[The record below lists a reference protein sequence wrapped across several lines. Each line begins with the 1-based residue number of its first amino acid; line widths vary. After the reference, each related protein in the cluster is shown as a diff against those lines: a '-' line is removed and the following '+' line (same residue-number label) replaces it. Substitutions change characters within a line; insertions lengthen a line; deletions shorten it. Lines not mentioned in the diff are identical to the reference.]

1 MGGFI
6 EKIKNWWLESNPT
19 QRITTLGGVG
29 LTLLLLFGVFTVAS
43 RPKFD
48 MLYSG
53 LTETDKAAIV
63 MDLQAQGIP
72 MKYDTPGQIEV
83 PSDKVSELR
92 MKLTAGGK
100 VPKGAHIGDETLG
113 DMNLGTTPTVE
124 RERIRSMKEGEMA
137 RSIETNPGVRSAR
150 VHVTLGDPSP
160 FAEQQRP
167 PTASVSLVTAGNG
180 SISRDAARGIA
191 MLVAN
196 SIEGL
201 DMKHVVVLDERS
213 QALYNGA
220 EAAENGSIATNKLDM
235 EQTVARKEE
244 SRLQGILD
252 GIWGPGSTR
261 VSVNCEVNMDET
273 HKHETTQAFKKGAVT
288 KSMTE
293 KMGGGAPGSG
303 TPAGVSANLPKAPS
317 ATDSKPGENYEN
329 TVTQSEPTRT
339 ETTIDTKPA
348 VGSVKSMVINVA
360 ADNKDDKF
368 GDAAKLA
375 SLKAFIE
382 NEVQGK
388 DGTKFVAKVTP
399 VEFDDSTKTQI
410 VKAQDESKS
419 MAQKQ
424 QLFSL
429 LPIVALLIVGIMVV
443 KQIGKVTKPTMISVT
458 NANGQVMQGSL
469 GSSFPL
475 GGPEDPAS
483 PQSVEAYQRAISKYT
498 DEELAAMG
506 EDGIIY
512 RDNDEILEVEKIREK
527 KSVHLSAIK
536 QMAKDRPEPTAML
549 IKTWLTEPTPK

>member
-180 SISRDAARGIA
+180 SFSRDAARGIA
-191 MLVAN
+191 M
-196 SIEGL
+196 S
-201 DMKHVVVLDERS
+201 
-213 QALYNGA
+213 
-220 EAAENGSIATNKLDM
+220 
-235 EQTVARKEE
+235 
-244 SRLQGILD
+244 
-252 GIWGPGSTR
+252 
-261 VSVNCEVNMDET
+261 
-273 HKHETTQAFKKGAVT
+273 
-288 KSMTE
+288 
-293 KMGGGAPGSG
+293 
-303 TPAGVSANLPKAPS
+303 
-317 ATDSKPGENYEN
+317 
-329 TVTQSEPTRT
+329 
-339 ETTIDTKPA
+339 
-348 VGSVKSMVINVA
+348 
-360 ADNKDDKF
+360 
-368 GDAAKLA
+368 
-375 SLKAFIE
+375 
-382 NEVQGK
+382 
-388 DGTKFVAKVTP
+388 
-399 VEFDDSTKTQI
+399 
-410 VKAQDESKS
+410 
-419 MAQKQ
+419 
-424 QLFSL
+424 
-429 LPIVALLIVGIMVV
+429 
-443 KQIGKVTKPTMISVT
+443 
-458 NANGQVMQGSL
+458 
-469 GSSFPL
+469 
-475 GGPEDPAS
+475 
-483 PQSVEAYQRAISKYT
+483 
-498 DEELAAMG
+498 
-506 EDGIIY
+506 
-512 RDNDEILEVEKIREK
+512 
-527 KSVHLSAIK
+527 
-536 QMAKDRPEPTAML
+536 
-549 IKTWLTEPTPK
+549 